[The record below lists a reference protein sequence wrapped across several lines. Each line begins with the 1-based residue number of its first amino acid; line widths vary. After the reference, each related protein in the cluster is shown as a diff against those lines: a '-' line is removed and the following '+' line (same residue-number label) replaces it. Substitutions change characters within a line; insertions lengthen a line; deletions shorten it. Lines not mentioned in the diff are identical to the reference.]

1 MEFVKNRMKSSL
13 QSSELPLL
21 IESSSSSSSASS
33 TPTVQPPSKAL
44 RQGVL
49 TVENVERL
57 PLSAGWKATAG
68 ASQVIEVV
76 SATSVV
82 SSAVDDESIRL
93 LQVSV
98 LHQQLANLEVQ
109 RLEAVVRKAANKGR
123 ALQGLRP
130 ADPCVRNPLQRT
142 LCVTSGNQC
151 RKILLTSPPC
161 LEIMCLRLLVV

>member
-1 MEFVKNRMKSSL
+1 MLPTTSVIRNSVEFVENRMKSSL

-33 TPTVQPPSKAL
+33 TPIVQPPSKAL

-109 RLEAVVRKAANKGR
+109 RLEAVVRKAANKRSR
-123 ALQGLRP
+123 ASRSS
-130 ADPCVRNPLQRT
+130 ASRSVCEESIAENAA
-142 LCVTSGNQC
+142 C
-151 RKILLTSPPC
+151 
-161 LEIMCLRLLVV
+161 